1 MFLRLSRQHPP
12 FGFQVWHE
20 CPGPLGRCRRN
31 LLATDSPAPA
41 VAPAEGSSSPAKG
54 RAALTTT
61 VVAAAAAESTKNT
74 TITGATTNLLAT
86 AMVSPRS
93 LSSRRLGGVGA
104 SWNVN
109 ELLQCASCV
118 LLHANPAVVQR
129 NQYYIE
135 IDG

>member
-20 CPGPLGRCRRN
+20 CPGPLDRCRRN
-31 LLATDSPAPA
+31 LLAITDSPAVA

-74 TITGATTNLLAT
+74 TITGATNLLAT

-93 LSSRRLGGVGA
+93 PLLFTSASSEE
-104 SWNVN
+104 S
-109 ELLQCASCV
+109 ELA
-118 LLHANPAVVQR
+118 
-129 NQYYIE
+129 
-135 IDG
+135 GM

>member
-41 VAPAEGSSSPAKG
+41 AVAPAEGSSSPAKG

-74 TITGATTNLLAT
+74 TITGATNLLAT

-93 LSSRRLGGVGA
+93 PLLFTSASSEE
-104 SWNVN
+104 S
-109 ELLQCASCV
+109 ELA
-118 LLHANPAVVQR
+118 
-129 NQYYIE
+129 
-135 IDG
+135 GM